1 VRDPGSFRTPAIGP
15 ARSGPPPMTTRAPSD
30 IEHPLFARVFHRVM
44 RPGEGERILAC
55 RREMLAGVAGDVV
68 EVGAG
73 DGANFAL
80 YPPAV
85 TGVTAVE
92 PEPYLRAAAAR
103 AAAGAPV
110 AVAVESGRADRLPVE
125 DASADA
131 VVFSLVLCSVADPAA
146 ALAEARR
153 VLRPGGEL
161 RVFEHVIADHPVGR
175 AVLRGAQATF
185 WPRLCGN
192 CHPARDTSAAIRAAG
207 FETEP
212 LRRFTLRPGG
222 LSPPMPVI
230 VGRAPIAGRPSA

>member
-1 VRDPGSFRTPAIGP
+1 MSRD
-15 ARSGPPPMTTRAPSD
+15 APSD
-30 IEHPLFARVFHRVM
+30 ISHPIFARVFHRMM
-44 RPGEGERILAC
+44 RPGEGEAIVAC

-85 TGVTAVE
+85 RGVTAVE
-92 PEPYLRAAAAR
+92 PEPYLRACAASPAAA
-103 AAAGAPV
+103 APVPV
-110 AVAVESGRADRLPVE
+110 AVHAGRDDRLPVA

-153 VLRPGGEL
+153 VLRPTGEL
-161 RVFEHVIADHPVGR
+161 RLFEHVIADHPLGR
-175 AVLRGAQATF
+175 AVQRGAQATV

-192 CHPARDTSAAIRAAG
+192 CHPARDTLAAIRAAS
-207 FETEP
+207 FDTAA

-230 VGRAPIAGRPSA
+230 VGRAPLR

>member
-1 VRDPGSFRTPAIGP
+1 MTARVDLYDSAYTNFARPVEAAVRAETYGEDIGQSSWITAAEWASYFAMLDLRRESEVLEVGCGSGGP
-15 ARSGPPPMTTRAPSD
+15 AAYLARTVGCRVVGVDVNEAGIANATALAERAGLAERARFRVVDGSGPLP
-30 IEHPLFARVFHRVM
+30 FA
-44 RPGEGERILAC
+44 
-55 RREMLAGVAGDVV
+55 
-68 EVGAG
+68 
-73 DGANFAL
+73 
-80 YPPAV
+80 
-85 TGVTAVE
+85 
-92 PEPYLRAAAAR
+92 
-103 AAAGAPV
+103 
-110 AVAVESGRADRLPVE
+110 
-125 DASADA
+125 DASFDA
-131 VVFSLVLCSVADPAA
+131 VVVSLVLCSVPNQAS
-146 ALAEARR
+146 ALAEIRR

-207 FETEP
+207 FETEA